1 MLRKTASIVVLLL
14 TAASVSASGYNRKD
28 WPHWEDLD
36 RDCQNTRAEILI
48 RDSRIPVQFK
58 NRRECLVVAGEWF
71 GPYTGRTF
79 YRASDVDIDHVVPL
93 AHAHRAGGAGWPRW
107 KKRQFA
113 NDPDNLLAVDDA
125 TNQEKGAQP
134 PSQWMPPRSEFWCEY
149 LARWVLIEERYG
161 LRNDALPAVSC
172 YD

>member
-36 RDCQNTRAEILI
+36 GDCQNTRAEILI

-134 PSQWMPPRSEFWCEY
+134 PSEWMPPRQEYWCEY
-149 LARWVLIEERYG
+149 LAKWAFLEERYG
-161 LRNDALPAVSC
+161 LVPDRHPVVVC
-172 YD
+172 P